1 MSRSIPVTVTLRIQR
16 ETRDMLKFAADADH
30 RSMANLIEV
39 LILRH
44 CETAGISVSPKRTT
58 KKKSA

>member
-1 MSRSIPVTVTLRIQR
+1 
-16 ETRDMLKFAADADH
+16 MLKFAADADH